1 MPDEKP
7 PQRWD
12 LSVHGRRHR
21 VEVVSG
27 SVSRTITWHVDG
39 RLVATR
45 RSADEHVRLKPG
57 DGLDDESGADDE
69 PAADPEAE
77 PATDTGTD
85 TGTDVDDQA
94 RADDQAGATDLG
106 AVGVRF
112 TTFGRPRRATW
123 YEADGRMSASAR
135 AAIGTGGIDLD
146 PEPGSPAALWE
157 ERIRRNPRRHAAIAA
172 IGGVAKVVLP
182 LLLGLLAFRLVVAI
196 PWPDW
201 ELPSIPW
208 PHVDL
213 PSIPWPD
220 WDLPSIPWPD
230 IDLPD
235 VTLPAWLQWVLEHA
249 QYVVPVVVAL
259 VLALTEI
266 RRRRRQDAL
275 RAQLAAEARAHA
287 QPGAATGGAT
297 PPDTDDPGHDDRA
310 DTTPDEGGP
319 TPHPTGPHPDP
330 RPGGA
335 G

>member
-146 PEPGSPAALWE
+146 PEPGSP
-157 ERIRRNPRRHAAIAA
+157 RRSGRSGSA
-172 IGGVAKVVLP
+172 GT
-182 LLLGLLAFRLVVAI
+182 
-196 PWPDW
+196 
-201 ELPSIPW
+201 
-208 PHVDL
+208 
-213 PSIPWPD
+213 
-220 WDLPSIPWPD
+220 
-230 IDLPD
+230 PD
-235 VTLPAWLQWVLEHA
+235 VTRPSPRSGASPRSSSRCCWA
-249 QYVVPVVVAL
+249 CSRSGSSSPSRGR
-259 VLALTEI
+259 TGSC
-266 RRRRRQDAL
+266 RRSPGRTSTCRRSR
-275 RAQLAAEARAHA
+275 
-287 QPGAATGGAT
+287 
-297 PPDTDDPGHDDRA
+297 
-310 DTTPDEGGP
+310 GP
-319 TPHPTGPHPDP
+319 TGTS
-330 RPGGA
+330 RPSRGRTSTCRTSPSRRGCS
-335 G
+335 GCSSTRSTSSPSSSPWSSP